1 MQSQWFV
8 IHTLSGQ
15 EQKVKESIE
24 KRIKPEEMGE
34 DFIKEVL
41 VPMEKVVEVRNQKKT
56 VSTRKLWPGYVFVD
70 MVLLDENNR
79 IIEQPWY
86 FIKETQ
92 GVIGFVGGEPPM
104 PTPTEEV
111 ESIKAQISASEET
124 ERPKVSFAVGETVK
138 INNGPFLNF
147 SGVIEE
153 IEPERGK
160 LKVTVNIFG
169 RNTPVELEYWQV
181 ENGRSRKKISVSQ
194 STVQFLWQRK
204 LPDRSN
210 CRSRPARRIPRR
222 PSAPRSVSTASTSW
236 ASARS
241 LTPKTKDQA
250 GMIIP
255 VVITVY
261 QDKSFTFITKSP
273 PASVLLKKAA
283 GITAGSKTPNK
294 EKVGKVTRKQVLD
307 IVKMKKEDLNATSE
321 EAAIRVIAGTARS
334 MGIEVVG

>member
-1 MQSQWFV
+1 MRSQWFV

-24 KRIKPEEMGE
+24 KRIKTDEMG
-34 DFIKEVL
+34 DYIKEVM

-79 IIEQPWY
+79 LIEKPWY

-92 GVIGFVGGEPPM
+92 GVIGFVGGDPPA
-104 PTPTEEV
+104 PTPAEEV
-111 ESIKAQISASEET
+111 ESIKNQISASEEH
-124 ERPKVSFAVGETVK
+124 EKPKVSFEVGETVK

-181 ENGRSRKKISVSQ
+181 EKG
-194 STVQFLWQRK
+194 
-204 LPDRSN
+204 
-210 CRSRPARRIPRR
+210 
-222 PSAPRSVSTASTSW
+222 
-236 ASARS
+236 
-241 LTPKTKDQA
+241 
-250 GMIIP
+250 
-255 VVITVY
+255 
-261 QDKSFTFITKSP
+261 
-273 PASVLLKKAA
+273 
-283 GITAGSKTPNK
+283 
-294 EKVGKVTRKQVLD
+294 
-307 IVKMKKEDLNATSE
+307 
-321 EAAIRVIAGTARS
+321 
-334 MGIEVVG
+334 